1 MLVNLRVG
9 QNKKPL
15 EEGEKV
21 RVHEGSRN
29 WILDITIIKSIKTD
43 QEWGKR
49 NSHNFAILQ
58 NPSTVYKPTVEYKKN
73 SFPTEKGDADPDKIW
88 SIKS

>member
-1 MLVNLRVG
+1 MLAELIDFDRGVLFVNLRVG

-21 RVHEGSRN
+21 RVQEGSRN

-43 QEWGKR
+43 REWGKKKL
-49 NSHNFAILQ
+49 SQLCW
-58 NPSTVYKPTVEYKKN
+58 STKPIY
-73 SFPTEKGDADPDKIW
+73 SL
-88 SIKS
+88 